1 MAARSLWGKS
11 DYGEG
16 ECWLPL
22 YVHLAD
28 AAGVAGRLWD
38 CWLPKATRE
47 VVARAVGGEDGGDE
61 ALAGSYLVFLPGM
74 YDVGKVRLLMFTK
87 RWADFTRLNAHFRRR
102 RMGQRCGNIGGTRSL

>member
-1 MAARSLWGKS
+1 MAGSGELGSLTAAARSLWGKS

-28 AAGVAGRLWD
+28 AAGMAGRLWD

-47 VVARAVGGEDGGDE
+47 VVARADGGEDGGDE
-61 ALAGSYLVFLPGM
+61 ALARSLLVFLAGVH
-74 YDVGKVRLLMFTK
+74 DVGKATPVDRK
-87 RWADFTRLNAHFRRR
+87 
-102 RMGQRCGNIGGTRSL
+102 SVV